1 MTTTTIDLPETSRV
15 WIYQNKGPIPA
26 AALPEIASAVDR
38 FATQWVSHNQQMSA
52 KGIIL
57 HNRFIVLIAD
67 ESRVG
72 AGGCSI
78 DSSVHFIKSLEQQY
92 GLDLFDR
99 MTFSY
104 RDGSGIH
111 TVDRD
116 TFSKRYQEGIIDD
129 NTIVFDTLV
138 NNKKAL
144 DHEFEKPLGQSWH
157 QRMV

>member
-1 MTTTTIDLPETSRV
+1 MMTTTIDLPGTSRV
-15 WIYQNKGPIPA
+15 WIYQNKGPIPDQV
-26 AALPEIASAVDR
+26 LPQIKEAVDR

-52 KGIIL
+52 KGIVL
-57 HNRFIVLIAD
+57 HDRFIILIAD

-78 DSSVHFIKSLEQQY
+78 DSSVHFLKSLEQQF

-104 RDGSGIH
+104 KSETGVQ
-111 TVDRD
+111 TVDRN
-116 TFSKRYQEGIIDD
+116 TFAELYAQGKIDD
-129 NTIVFDTLV
+129 NTLVYDTLI
-138 NNKKAL
+138 NNKEAL
-144 DHEFEKPLGQSWH
+144 DKSFEKPLGESWH